1 MTITHIH
8 AIRAALLV
16 SAALA
21 MSAQAQY
28 TNYMRPGVT
37 FNNIY
42 AAQAD
47 ITLSNM
53 IRQQQMNS
61 YVNGVKASMAATQG
75 RRAAAAPPV
84 AASAPSPAPRQPIT
98 ATDFRPAGTRN
109 APERISAAV
118 ADPAG
123 RAQMVKACR
132 EILATVEA
140 TPGFRKNNV
149 AAAITLVTALSIQV
163 LTGREFDDA
172 QAQGL
177 LQLVNDEIVASG
189 RLKSVPAEKQT
200 RLYDALVISG
210 GLMAGIAHNAAQSN
224 DREMMEVARAMARDA
239 LASLGVVS

>member
-1 MTITHIH
+1 MIGFRTMG
-8 AIRAALLV
+8 ALAALVV
-16 SAALA
+16 SVAFATPA
-21 MSAQAQY
+21 DAQY

-75 RRAAAAPPV
+75 RKAAPAPPAV
-84 AASAPSPAPRQPIT
+84 ASASAPRQPLT
-98 ATDFRPAGTRN
+98 ATDFKPAGPRN

-123 RAQMVKACR
+123 RAQMVNACR
-132 EILATVEA
+132 QILATIEA
-140 TPGFRKNNV
+140 TQGFRKNNV
-149 AAAITLVTALSIQV
+149 ASAITLVTALSIQV

-189 RLKSVPAEKQT
+189 RLRNVPAEKQT

-210 GLMAGIAHNAAQSN
+210 GLMAGIAHNAAESN

-239 LASLGVVS
+239 LASFGLVS

>member
-1 MTITHIH
+1 MIGFSNVG
-8 AIRAALLV
+8 ALAALVV
-16 SAALA
+16 SAAFA
-21 MSAQAQY
+21 TPAHAQY
-28 TNYMRPGVT
+28 TNHMRPGVT

-75 RRAAAAPPV
+75 RKAPAAAPV
-84 AASAPSPAPRQPIT
+84 AQGASVPAPRQPLS
-98 ATDFRPAGTRN
+98 ATDFRPTGPRN
-109 APERISAAV
+109 APERIAAAV

-123 RAQMVKACR
+123 RAQMVEACR
-132 EILATVEA
+132 KILPTIEA
-140 TPGFRKNNV
+140 TQGFRKNNI
-149 AAAITLVTALSIQV
+149 ASAITLVTALSIQV

-189 RLKSVPAEKQT
+189 RLRNVPAEKQT

-210 GLMAGIAHNAAQSN
+210 GLMAGIAHNAAESN

-239 LASLGVVS
+239 LASLGLVS

>member
-1 MTITHIH
+1 MMMRSRIPTLL
-8 AIRAALLV
+8 AAFLA
-16 SAALA
+16 SAAFWTP
-21 MSAQAQY
+21 AQAQY

-75 RRAAAAPPV
+75 RKAAPAPPV
-84 AASAPSPAPRQPIT
+84 AAAAPAPRQPIT
-98 ATDFRPAGTRN
+98 ATDFRPAGARN

-118 ADPAG
+118 ADPAS

-132 EILATVEA
+132 EILATIEA
-140 TPGFRKNNV
+140 TPGFRRNNV
-149 AAAITLVTALSIQV
+149 AAAVTLVTALSIQV

-189 RLKSVPAEKQT
+189 RLKYVPAEKQT

-239 LASLGVVS
+239 LTSLGVVS